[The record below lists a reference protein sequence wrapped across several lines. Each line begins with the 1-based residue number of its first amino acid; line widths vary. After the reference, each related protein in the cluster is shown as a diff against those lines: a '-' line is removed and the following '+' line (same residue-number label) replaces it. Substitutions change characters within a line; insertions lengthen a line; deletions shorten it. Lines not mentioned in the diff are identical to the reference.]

1 MSLQRIFYF
10 ILLVGLLQSCNYQY
24 HHVFYG
30 HQQDF
35 SSNSQELFFDAEGS
49 LYPSSRL
56 DVQQYYTSGF
66 PSLSSFYKANPEQ
79 LTARLSSEERSKMSL
94 DQQIE
99 RLQRIEV
106 DQLVNQ
112 INSKSEHADRIVFL
126 IHGFNNVYEDS
137 SRNYR
142 LAKTEISEFL
152 TGENVF
158 FIDVYW
164 DAMNTLTAK
173 KMVKGNSPTYS
184 SKIGIGA
191 FLHSWKTAVTN
202 SNYVGQQLRRV
213 ISRIEHDEISIIT
226 HSLGSNVALAAL
238 TNIEY
243 KLDIEYDNEIKPRLQ
258 QYLSRFNNQIDYASP
273 LQEIQL
279 GMIAPAIPGE
289 RSFVDFYNRT
299 PQIGRAIDST
309 NIKVTVGFNAYDPV
323 LKKYFRVPQLFYA
336 TTLGCKRSDLETV
349 IAQHEPY
356 VTEVNFSE
364 TELQKDHAFFIY
376 LQNSRLGDFFKQVFV
391 KKED

>member
-1 MSLQRIFYF
+1 MSNKTLFYLLLIF
-10 ILLVGLLQSCNYQY
+10 GLMQSCNYQY

-35 SSNSQELFFDAEGS
+35 SSQSQELFFDAEGS

-56 DVQQYYTSGF
+56 DVQQYYNSGF

-79 LTARLSSEERSKMSL
+79 FTSRLSNEEREEL
-94 DQQIE
+94 NVDQQIQ
-99 RLQRIEV
+99 RLQKIEI
-106 DQLVNQ
+106 DQLVSQ
-112 INSKSEHADRIVFL
+112 INSRSEQSDRIVFL
-126 IHGFNNVYEDS
+126 IHGFNNIYEDS

-152 TGENVF
+152 KDENVF
-158 FIDVYW
+158 FVDVYW

-173 KMVKGNSPTYS
+173 KMVKGSSPTYS
-184 SKIGIGA
+184 SKIGIGS
-191 FLHSWKTAVTN
+191 FLYSWKTAVTN

-213 ISRIEHDEISIIT
+213 ISNIEHSEISIIT

-243 KLDIEYDNEIKPRLQ
+243 KLDIEEDDEISHQLK
-258 QYLSRFNNQIDYASP
+258 QYLDRFNNHVDYASP
-273 LQEIQL
+273 QQQIQL

-289 RSFVDFYNRT
+289 RSFVDFYHRT
-299 PQIGRAIDST
+299 PAVGQTVDST
-309 NIKVTVGFNAYDPV
+309 NINVTVGFNAYDPV
-323 LKKYFRVPQLFYA
+323 LKKYFRVPQLYYA
-336 TTLGCKRSDLETV
+336 TTLGCKRTDLETV
-349 IAQHEPY
+349 IAQHKPY

-364 TELQKDHAFFIY
+364 YELQKDHAFFMY
-376 LQNSRLGDFFKQVFV
+376 LQNSRLKDFFTQVFRV
-391 KKED
+391 KD